1 MERERNFKR
10 EKKQKF
16 TQFCNFQ
23 RILGEISEKFQ
34 LRHLRLE
41 IFPTFPYD
49 FCVFEAHFVILIF
62 LIKKREVCN
71 QRYRNIHDPSK
82 LVNAIKSSIL
92 LLLGLPII
100 LETLLKNLRKGTQ
113 SSVKLQ
119 D

>member
-1 MERERNFKR
+1 M
-10 EKKQKF
+10 
-16 TQFCNFQ
+16 
-23 RILGEISEKFQ
+23 
-34 LRHLRLE
+34 LE
-41 IFPTFPYD
+41 IFSTFSQG
-49 FCVFEAHFVILIF
+49 V
-62 LIKKREVCN
+62 VCN
-71 QRYRNIHDPSK
+71 QHYRNIYDPSK